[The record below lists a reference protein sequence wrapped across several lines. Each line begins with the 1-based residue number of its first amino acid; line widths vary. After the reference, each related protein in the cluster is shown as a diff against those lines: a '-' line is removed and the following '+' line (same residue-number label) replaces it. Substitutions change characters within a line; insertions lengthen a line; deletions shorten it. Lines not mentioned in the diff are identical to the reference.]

1 MPPGVGSV
9 RLKDL
14 SPWLRIYYRINPL
27 PRQAVPS
34 LLFVPPGRVM
44 GLSWR
49 DMSSGVG
56 VGVGL
61 AELKDLP
68 PWLRIYYR
76 INPLPR
82 QALPLLPVDSVQF
95 PVLLLLFG
103 LSFRPLCFPS
113 GLQLLCFPPPLGSAL
128 TCLLPFCLPS
138 WSHGMLAWYESD
150 TGILL

>member
-1 MPPGVGSV
+1 M

-76 INPLPR
+76 INPLP
-82 QALPLLPVDSVQF
+82 
-95 PVLLLLFG
+95 
-103 LSFRPLCFPS
+103 
-113 GLQLLCFPPPLGSAL
+113 
-128 TCLLPFCLPS
+128 
-138 WSHGMLAWYESD
+138 
-150 TGILL
+150 